1 MSRVVFMESTR
12 VIVRRYGTQPV
23 MKLGLNQLIMR
34 EVFEKL
40 LKPTESDR
48 LTESVTEDNA
58 EESTF
63 VIDNL

>member
-1 MSRVVFMESTR
+1 MESTR
-12 VIVRRYGTQPV
+12 DIVRRYGTQPV

-34 EVFEKL
+34 EVLEKL
-40 LKPTESDR
+40 LKPTESDG
-48 LTESVTEDNA
+48 LTESVTENSA